1 MVALLAVVEVQ
12 VAVRVW
18 VVALDE
24 VCDVVLDVELTVTP
38 VEEEAPEVE
47 EAAVAE
53 LVGTE
58 TVEDML
64 EEEDGSE
71 LLMRVEDVELVVPPG
86 PEVEAK

>member
-1 MVALLAVVEVQ
+1 VVEVQ

>member
-1 MVALLAVVEVQ
+1 VVEVQ

-71 LLMRVEDVELVVPPG
+71 LLMRVEDVEFVVPPG

>member
-1 MVALLAVVEVQ
+1 MVEVQ

>member
-1 MVALLAVVEVQ
+1 MVEVQ

-71 LLMRVEDVELVVPPG
+71 LLMRVEDVEFVVPPG

>member
-1 MVALLAVVEVQ
+1 VVALLAVVEVQ

>member
-1 MVALLAVVEVQ
+1 VVALLAVVEVH

>member
-71 LLMRVEDVELVVPPG
+71 LLMRVEDVEFVVPPG